1 MFTDEMLNESLIQHS
16 TFGIQRSTFRSPA
29 ISFAPAMSTATID
42 VIPGSPLTLLS
53 EEEQMFQQSVREFAI
68 ERIRPLV
75 PDMDR
80 DAKMSQDLIASF
92 FELGIMGIEVP
103 DQWGGAGSTFFTAVL
118 VVEELSH
125 VDASCGVL
133 VDVQNTLVNNAILR
147 WGNDDQKSKYL
158 TMLARDTV
166 GAYALSESGSG
177 SDAFG
182 LATKADEK
190 GDHWVLNGQKL
201 WITNAFEADIFI
213 VFANANPDAGY
224 KGITAFLIE
233 RDFPGFRV
241 GKKEDKLGIRA
252 SSTCELILEDCR
264 VPKENVVGE
273 PGRGY
278 KIAIETLNEGRIGIG
293 AQMIGVAR
301 GALAYAIAYT
311 KERKQFGQPV
321 AEFQGV
327 QFQIAEAAT
336 ELEAARLMVYNA
348 ARLKDAKQP
357 FLREAA
363 MAKLF
368 SSQVAEK
375 VTSLAV
381 QLFGGNGYTKEY
393 PVEKFWRDSKVGQIY
408 EGTSNM
414 QLRTIAKSSVAGRL

>member
-1 MFTDEMLNESLIQHS
+1 MTTQAVEI
-16 TFGIQRSTFRSPA
+16 TTGA
-29 ISFAPAMSTATID
+29 
-42 VIPGSPLTLLS
+42 PLTVLS
-53 EEEQMFQQSVREFAI
+53 EEEQMFQQSVRDFAV

-75 PDMDR
+75 HKMDHDAAMDR
-80 DAKMSQDLIASF
+80 DLMRSF
-92 FELGIMGIEVP
+92 FDLGIMGIEVP
-103 DQWGGAGSTFFTAVL
+103 DPWGGAGSTFFTAVL

-147 WGNDDQKSKYL
+147 WGNEDQKSKYL

-166 GAYALSESGSG
+166 GAYALSEAGSG
-177 SDAFG
+177 SDAFA
-182 LATKADEK
+182 LSLKAENK
-190 GDHWVLNGQKL
+190 GDSWVLNGQKL
-201 WITNAFEADIFI
+201 WITNAAEAGVFI

-233 RDFPGFRV
+233 RDFPGFAV

-264 VPKENVVGE
+264 VPKENVLGE
-273 PGRGY
+273 IGKGY

-301 GALAYAIAYT
+301 GALEHAIAYT
-311 KERKQFGQPV
+311 KDRKQFGKQIS
-321 AEFQGV
+321 EFQAV

-336 ELEAARLMVYNA
+336 QLEAARLMVYNA
-348 ARLKDAKQP
+348 ARLKDAKKP
-357 FLREAA
+357 FVREAA

-368 SSQVAEK
+368 SSEVCEK

-414 QLRTIAKSSVAGRL
+414 QLQTIAKTIITERL